1 MLAPVSD
8 YMESRKFKGKGR
20 KKYLEDQEL
29 RREKEARNIKRK
41 MNDHKY
47 INSATLR
54 RARVE
59 KLNELLEQG
68 KGEEENMLPL
78 IADGAVDEANTQ
90 TMLLEN
96 GKPAEVPKVEL
107 NKQRS
112 CYTCKVRYEALHHFY
127 DQLCPSN
134 PNTLLAYQTTL
145 KLLLAGATVI
155 ATSRFP
161 HDTAERYA
169 AHPDYA
175 TFKDRLHVFGIDFRY
190 DKCSSNI
197 AHVWVRDLVH
207 LEHFMDFVLQTYP
220 RLDVVIHNACQTIRR
235 PTSYYAH
242 MMPKESTPFLN
253 LPANIQA
260 TLQQQQAF
268 TEALHRDTNA
278 LLSDGSTKLA
288 TGNSNHHAIPS
299 ALKSQVPMLLEDHDM
314 TGSSLFPQ
322 GLPMTLM
329 NAWLA
334 AQGLLTGVGH
344 TDVNGQQLDLRTTN
358 SWVLKMGQVSTPEVA
373 EVFAINTLAPFIMNS
388 RLRPL
393 LEKTEAKAKYIINV
407 SAMEGKF
414 YRYKTPN
421 HPHTNSTCIEDQASK
436 YSSSVRCAVVAKAA
450 LNMMTRTC
458 AEELSKYG
466 IYMNSVDTGLSDP
479 CLDSARGE
487 RPCPQKKKKRP
498 GSNSKMNHTS
508 FFPDFDSKE
517 LEVDDDGGGT
527 DRVASSLCQRL
538 ADMSP
543 ITNPVAETIAQKLD
557 FDAVRTLSFDGP
569 AEQSTNCA
577 DDGNGIIVAEDNSS
591 GVFVTAHNAQS
602 TLKQAVPD
610 VGIDDIFM
618 DEQIEQFEEL
628 EVQPVDDLSHGVE
641 WTMLLDHFD
650 IMDNSDKESSPGND
664 VPTQR
669 RQFDDDVDLPTTGS
683 PPRPKPIRRRLRVPD
698 SDSNHSDSSEASFGA
713 GDACN
718 TPIEADTLPKRL
730 QRFHPLSACS
740 DISSFDDLH
749 TLSVPDTPRC
759 STVESTA
766 ALDLARMS
774 AVTPLTLLGH
784 QQHAVEWMQM
794 RERPSAKPF
803 RGGILADEMGLGKSV
818 CCLALIAKKAGMVN
832 YGRKKKR
839 PTLIITPLSLVHQWE
854 QEIKEKTTLSVG
866 VYHGANRKRF
876 LTSHDLYAF
885 DIILTTYDTLRLKE
899 ATYTRPTMTV
909 ESASKVCLYPD

>member
-1 MLAPVSD
+1 MDTVSESGHSEAPVAVEAAPQPALPFSEENLSICLEVLGTIAKDLNVVELPAMRTFRKMLAPVSD

-127 DQLCPSN
+127 DQLCPSCAEVN
-134 PNTLLAYQTTL
+134 YSKRMQSADLHGKVALVTGARVKIGYQTTL

-175 TFKDRLHVFGIDFRY
+175 TFKDRLHVFGIDF
-190 DKCSSNI
+190 
-197 AHVWVRDLVH
+197 RDLVH

-322 GLPMTLM
+322 GR
-329 NAWLA
+329 
-334 AQGLLTGVGH
+334 

-421 HPHTNSTCIEDQASK
+421 HPHTNM
-436 YSSSVRCAVVAKAA
+436 AKAA

-466 IYMNSVDTGLSDP
+466 IYMNSVDTGWINDENPLEKAHKYAATANFQTPIDEIDAAARILDP
-479 CLDSARGE
+479 
-487 RPCPQKKKKRP
+487 
-498 GSNSKMNHTS
+498 
-508 FFPDFDSKE
+508 
-517 LEVDDDGGGT
+517 
-527 DRVASSLCQRL
+527 
-538 ADMSP
+538 
-543 ITNPVAETIAQKLD
+543 
-557 FDAVRTLSFDGP
+557 
-569 AEQSTNCA
+569 
-577 DDGNGIIVAEDNSS
+577 
-591 GVFVTAHNAQS
+591 VFV
-602 TLKQAVPD
+602 
-610 VGIDDIFM
+610 GY
-618 DEQIEQFEEL
+618 
-628 EVQPVDDLSHGVE
+628 
-641 WTMLLDHFD
+641 
-650 IMDNSDKESSPGND
+650 
-664 VPTQR
+664 
-669 RQFDDDVDLPTTGS
+669 
-683 PPRPKPIRRRLRVPD
+683 
-698 SDSNHSDSSEASFGA
+698 
-713 GDACN
+713 N
-718 TPIEADTLPKRL
+718 T
-730 QRFHPLSACS
+730 
-740 DISSFDDLH
+740 
-749 TLSVPDTPRC
+749 
-759 STVESTA
+759 
-766 ALDLARMS
+766 
-774 AVTPLTLLGH
+774 
-784 QQHAVEWMQM
+784 
-794 RERPSAKPF
+794 
-803 RGGILADEMGLGKSV
+803 GKSDFG
-818 CCLALIAKKAGMVN
+818 LFFKD
-832 YGRKKKR
+832 
-839 PTLIITPLSLVHQWE
+839 
-854 QEIKEKTTLSVG
+854 
-866 VYHGANRKRF
+866 YHE
-876 LTSHDLYAF
+876 T
-885 DIILTTYDTLRLKE
+885 E
-899 ATYTRPTMTV
+899 W
-909 ESASKVCLYPD
+909 

>member
-1 MLAPVSD
+1 MGFWQVEYEENGWSEYVSQVLSGRYGDTAYGYEVSD
-8 YMESRKFKGKGR
+8 
-20 KKYLEDQEL
+20 ED
-29 RREKEARNIKRK
+29 KRQVQ
-41 MNDHKY
+41 H
-47 INSATLR
+47 
-54 RARVE
+54 
-59 KLNELLEQG
+59 
-68 KGEEENMLPL
+68 
-78 IADGAVDEANTQ
+78 
-90 TMLLEN
+90 
-96 GKPAEVPKVEL
+96 
-107 NKQRS
+107 
-112 CYTCKVRYEALHHFY
+112 
-127 DQLCPSN
+127 
-134 PNTLLAYQTTL
+134 LLA
-145 KLLLAGATVI
+145 
-155 ATSRFP
+155 
-161 HDTAERYA
+161 
-169 AHPDYA
+169 
-175 TFKDRLHVFGIDFRY
+175 
-190 DKCSSNI
+190 
-197 AHVWVRDLVH
+197 
-207 LEHFMDFVLQTYP
+207 M
-220 RLDVVIHNACQTIRR
+220 LDDDASADDSYVYHT
-235 PTSYYAH
+235 PTSDLSFEYN
-242 MMPKESTPFLN
+242 TP
-253 LPANIQA
+253 
-260 TLQQQQAF
+260 
-268 TEALHRDTNA
+268 
-278 LLSDGSTKLA
+278 G
-288 TGNSNHHAIPS
+288 
-299 ALKSQVPMLLEDHDM
+299 
-314 TGSSLFPQ
+314 
-322 GLPMTLM
+322 
-329 NAWLA
+329 
-334 AQGLLTGVGH
+334 
-344 TDVNGQQLDLRTTN
+344 
-358 SWVLKMGQVSTPEVA
+358 
-373 EVFAINTLAPFIMNS
+373 
-388 RLRPL
+388 
-393 LEKTEAKAKYIINV
+393 
-407 SAMEGKF
+407 
-414 YRYKTPN
+414 
-421 HPHTNSTCIEDQASK
+421 
-436 YSSSVRCAVVAKAA
+436 
-450 LNMMTRTC
+450 
-458 AEELSKYG
+458 
-466 IYMNSVDTGLSDP
+466 
-479 CLDSARGE
+479 
-487 RPCPQKKKKRP
+487 PQKKKKRP

-669 RQFDDDVDLPTTGS
+669 RQFDDDVDLPTSGS

-899 ATYTRPTMTV
+899 ATYTRPTMTTVHLSSAKPWIQTKRRRDGKPLASKLHKVYWERVVLDEAHLISNSITARAQAACQLSACARWCVTGTPIQNRLDDVYTLFRFLGLPAV
-909 ESASKVCLYPD
+909 ESEEHLNELLNQCMLRRLKDTLPIPLPAKTEHLIKLDFQTDIEKAWYANVRQSTREQVHQHMQARRPGRHIFELLLRLRQVCNSPRLLPRHQSLPIVHMSTKMQVLFDHLQRAKHENAPVLVISQWTSFLDLIEEQLDATNPSIRCIRLDGHMSAANRNKAVQLFQSSNVVDVMLMSLRCGALGLNLTNARRVFLMEPCWNPSMEAQAVDRTHRIGQADPVHVFRFLMQNTIEDKIYELQQQKRDLASNVLNSTRKKPLADRRTMHEWVALVA